1 VNQLT
6 VLIHSEEG
14 RGQLVNMINVI
25 GKNNSDLTE
34 MNRSAV
40 VRILQQQEVC
50 SRADIA
56 RQTGLTQ
63 AAITKIVASMME
75 MGIISETGIIIGS
88 DNRRSIGLKLNADKH
103 QIIGVKFAREMFAV
117 GVFDISGKIYT
128 KTETK
133 YSIEENPQKVLT
145 AMKNQIRVMLKK
157 YENVVSIGLAVPGP
171 YLRDEGRIAVVTRMS
186 AWHSINFIE
195 EFKEEFHKPVFIEH
209 DANAGALAEWLFGG
223 HAQPLHTL
231 AYFLVGEGVGT
242 GIIEN
247 GRLLLGVQG
256 TACELGHVSVDV
268 LGPRC
273 ECGNYGCLEMYCSAS
288 ALWKKAQKEVPECLY
303 SGELQSSDACNA
315 VFEAA
320 RAGNKKAQSVVRETA
335 EYIGYGC
342 VTLINAFNP
351 DIIIIGD
358 VVSKGGDLLMPTIN
372 EVVKQRVIPELY
384 SKVQIKI
391 SSLKIDPTL
400 YGAAATATNKVL
412 QLPSMFSPA
421 GNGVEGN
428 DC

>member
-1 VNQLT
+1 M
-6 VLIHSEEG
+6 
-14 RGQLVNMINVI
+14 RGSI

-40 VRILQQQEVC
+40 VKILQQQEVC

-75 MGIISETGIIIGS
+75 MGIVAEAGIITGS
-88 DNRRSIGLKLNADKH
+88 DNRRSIGLRLEADRY
-103 QIIGVKFAREMFAV
+103 QVIGVKFAREIFAV

-128 KTETK
+128 QTETK
-133 YSIEENPQKVLT
+133 YSLEENPQKVLA
-145 AMKNQIRVMLKK
+145 AMKKQIHDMLEK

-171 YLRDEGRIAVVTRMS
+171 YLRDGRIAVVTRMS
-186 AWHSINFIE
+186 AWHTINFID

-223 HAQPLHTL
+223 HAQSLHSL

-242 GIIEN
+242 GIIER
-247 GRLLLGVQG
+247 GRLFLGVQG
-256 TACELGHVSVDV
+256 TACEIGHVSVDV
-268 LGPRC
+268 QGPRC

-288 ALWKKAQKEVPECLY
+288 ALWKKAQEHMLEGLP
-303 SGELQSSDACNA
+303 SGKLQSSDACNA
-315 VFEAA
+315 IFEAA
-320 RAGNKKAQSVVRETA
+320 RVGNQKALDAVREIA

-342 VTLINAFNP
+342 VTLINAYNP

-358 VVSKGGDLLMPTIN
+358 VVSQGGDLLMPTIC
-372 EVVKQRVIPELY
+372 EVVKQRVIPELQTR
-384 SKVQIKI
+384 VEIKI
-391 SSLKIDPTL
+391 SNLKVDPTL

-412 QLPSMFSPA
+412 QLPSMFSAA
-421 GNGVEGN
+421 GKWGRGK
-428 DC
+428 